1 MKALS
6 LGLISS
12 IIFSI
17 VLAKN
22 SSDSGST
29 TGCFGFCR
37 KKSKKSHKTKT
48 DKHDVLKGTKPF
60 DPNLPNLKFIDEFDP
75 ITLQAPQGRQS
86 MLDELYTSETD
97 GTTTDKVTGFLRKQH
112 VPGMSGWYIRPYEE
126 DYEDKIKVSYV
137 PYREYYER
145 KQKIISQQRK
155 GPPPVPDMPQRGD
168 VPRRPTVPQNYMES
182 QIQEPPKKVMWY
194 QKQGAPVQQTLSTVP
209 EEDAVTLNE
218 FDMGTTNDIEGTT
231 NGVEG
236 TTNED
241 EEADEEVRS
250 FLGFEENDGEGGE
263 TQGEYV
269 ETQGEYVETQ
279 GEYVEAQGEYEEY
292 AEE

>member
-1 MKALS
+1 MKAIS

-22 SSDSGST
+22 SSDSEST

-37 KKSKKSHKTKT
+37 KKSKKEHKTKT
-48 DKHDVLKGTKPF
+48 AAGQDIFKGTKPF
-60 DPNLPNLKFIDEFDP
+60 DPNIPNIKFIDDFDP
-75 ITLQAPQGRQS
+75 ISLQAPKGHQS
-86 MLDELYTSETD
+86 ILGELFTSETD
-97 GTTTDKVTGFLRKQH
+97 GTITDKVTGFLRREH

-155 GPPPVPDMPQRGD
+155 GPPPIPDIPQRGELPQRTSA
-168 VPRRPTVPQNYMES
+168 PRNYMEPQS
-182 QIQEPPKKVMWY
+182 QVAPKKVAWY
-194 QKQGAPVQQTLSTVP
+194 QKEGLPAEQTLSTVH

-218 FDMGTTNDIEGTT
+218 FEMGTTNEG
-231 NGVEG
+231 
-236 TTNED
+236 
-241 EEADEEVRS
+241 EETQGE
-250 FLGFEENDGEGGE
+250 DGENQGEYEE
-263 TQGEYV
+263 TQGEYE
-269 ETQGEYVETQ
+269 ETQGEYEENQ
-279 GEYVEAQGEYEEY
+279 GECE
-292 AEE
+292 